1 MPAECRCL
9 SFDTFSS
16 RYAASISDLNA
27 FVDTLGLPLL
37 RNHTGTIGSP
47 SDFLKSIGRSAE
59 TKVKVEEW
67 DELWKLGGPELKK
80 QGLDVKDRR

>member
-16 RYAASISDLNA
+16 RYVTFVSDLSA
-27 FVDTLGLPLL
+27 SVDTLGLQSL
-37 RNHTGTIGSP
+37 RNRTGNIGSP
-47 SDFLKSIGRSAE
+47 GDFLKSIGRSAE

-67 DELWKLGGPELKK
+67 DELWKLGGLELKK